1 MDRGK
6 QQTAPA
12 TCKGGF
18 AQKSFIPKDGFAC
31 LQAGGQIQQTLVFG
45 PTKAQA
51 DIFDHLLAI
60 LPVFGL
66 RVFQDCSDIYQ
77 EASDVP
83 AFTDGIFPQTNLMNP
98 LYPSD
103 MKRIREIA
111 AVLAEDTRN
120 GEKSE

>member
-1 MDRGK
+1 ML
-6 QQTAPA
+6 
-12 TCKGGF
+12 
-18 AQKSFIPKDGFAC
+18 I
-31 LQAGGQIQQTLVFG
+31 LVRQLEPGTTGLPLEIYCF
-45 PTKAQA
+45 TQSTQWVDYEKAQA

-83 AFTDGIFPQTNLMNP
+83 AFTEGIFPQTNLMNP

-111 AVLAEDTRN
+111 AALAEDTRN
-120 GEKSE
+120 GKDTAK